1 MNSTSVSGDAPGQ
14 LAAYR
19 VQIRLPV
26 QWGDQDA
33 FGHVNNTVY
42 FRWFESARIAYFEQS
57 GMESLLRPVGIA
69 PILASIKCNYLR
81 QITYPDV
88 VIVGAKI
95 GRIGNSSMAMTHALY
110 SERLGAI
117 AAEGDSVVV
126 AFDYAQNISQRVPDN
141 ARALVEQFES

>member
-1 MNSTSVSGDAPGQ
+1 MNSTSAPSE
-14 LAAYR
+14 LSAYR

-57 GMESLLRPVGIA
+57 GMEALLRPVGIA

-81 QITYPDV
+81 QITYPDF

-126 AFDYAQNISQRVPDN
+126 AFDYAKNISMRVPDD
-141 ARALVEQFES
+141 ARALVEQFENK